1 MVFIKPILLRKLKK
15 PKKCKKVFI
24 MKNRILQ
31 TAREMFLRHGYSKI
45 RIDEISSELNISKKT
60 IYNHFSSK
68 EELVFAVIEQGMVDI
83 EQELTAIENN
93 PANSYEDKI
102 KASLS
107 LLGVWV
113 SKVAVLI
120 NDLKR
125 NLPEAYDVI
134 VNYKKDLLMRHGMQI
149 LQEGVKLGKLKE
161 GWSLNMALYMFI
173 AASEKLF
180 TDAFQQ
186 TMPAE
191 MVSGFPLSLED
202 RLYSVIEIIY
212 TGISK

>member
-1 MVFIKPILLRKLKK
+1 VS
-15 PKKCKKVFI
+15 
-24 MKNRILQ
+24 
-31 TAREMFLRHGYSKI
+31 REMFLRHGYSKI

-60 IYNHFSSK
+60 IYNHFGSK
-68 EELVFAVIEQGMVDI
+68 EELLIAVLEQGMLDI
-83 EQELTAIENN
+83 EQELSNIESN
-93 PANSYEDKI
+93 PNFGFEEKI

-113 SKVAVLI
+113 SRVFLLV

-125 NLPEAYDVI
+125 NLPEAYDI
-134 VNYKKDLLMRHGMQI
+134 IIKYKKDLLIRHGMRI
-149 LQEGVKLGKLKE
+149 LNEGVQLGKLKE

-180 TDAFQQ
+180 TESFHD

-191 MVSGFPLSLED
+191 LVSGFPLSLEE

-212 TGISK
+212 SGISK

>member
-1 MVFIKPILLRKLKK
+1 
-15 PKKCKKVFI
+15 

-31 TAREMFLRHGYSKI
+31 VSREMFLRHGYSKI

-60 IYNHFSSK
+60 IYNHFGSK
-68 EELVFAVIEQGMVDI
+68 EELLIAVLEQGMLDI
-83 EQELTAIENN
+83 EQELSNIESN
-93 PANSYEDKI
+93 PNFGFEEKI

-113 SKVAVLI
+113 SRVFLLV

-125 NLPEAYDVI
+125 NLPEAYDI
-134 VNYKKDLLMRHGMQI
+134 IIKYKKDLLIRHGMRI
-149 LQEGVKLGKLKE
+149 LNEGVQLGKLKE

-180 TDAFQQ
+180 TESFYD

-191 MVSGFPLSLED
+191 LVSGFPLSLEE

-212 TGISK
+212 SGISK

>member
-1 MVFIKPILLRKLKK
+1 M
-15 PKKCKKVFI
+15 
-24 MKNRILQ
+24 
-31 TAREMFLRHGYSKI
+31 AREMFLRHGYSKI

-134 VNYKKDLLMRHGMQI
+134 VNYKKDLLMRHGMRI
-149 LQEGVKLGKLKE
+149 LNEGVKLGKLKE

-180 TDAFQQ
+180 TDAFHQ
-186 TMPAE
+186 TMPSE
-191 MVSGFPLSLED
+191 MVAGFPLSLEE

-212 TGISK
+212 SGISK

>member
-1 MVFIKPILLRKLKK
+1 MWKLKK
-15 PKKCKKVFI
+15 PKKCKMVHD

-31 TAREMFLRHGYSKI
+31 VSREMFLRHGYSKI

-60 IYNHFSSK
+60 IYNHFGSK
-68 EELVFAVIEQGMVDI
+68 EELLIAVLEQGMLDI
-83 EQELTAIENN
+83 EQELSNIESN
-93 PANSYEDKI
+93 PNFGFEEKI

-113 SKVAVLI
+113 SRVFLLV

-125 NLPEAYDVI
+125 NLPEAYDI
-134 VNYKKDLLMRHGMQI
+134 IIKYKKDLLIRHGMRI
-149 LQEGVKLGKLKE
+149 LNEGVQLGKLKE

-180 TDAFQQ
+180 TESFHD

-191 MVSGFPLSLED
+191 LVSGFPLSLEE

-212 TGISK
+212 SGISK